1 MGLRAGLKDDGV
13 VDVAMWE
20 AAFDTGALVGL
31 CDRRGCGGALKVMPT
46 NDGQAFETV
55 GEIAWLSTRC
65 LRCASEATFPN
76 GRPKAPRRYPPKRK
90 PTPKAYAAA
99 RAALAAMAEEATEL
113 DRRITGDRDR
123 D

>member
-1 MGLRAGLKDDGV
+1 MALRAGLKDDGV

-31 CDRRGCGGALKVMPT
+31 CERRGCGGALKVAAT
-46 NDGQAFETV
+46 SAGEAFEVV
-55 GEIAWLSTRC
+55 GDVAWFSVRC
-65 LRCASEATFPN
+65 LRCDTEATFPN
-76 GRPKAPRRYPPKRK
+76 GRPKASRRYPPKRK

-99 RAALAAMAEEATEL
+99 RAALAAMADEASEL
-113 DRRITGDRDR
+113 DRRITGERDR